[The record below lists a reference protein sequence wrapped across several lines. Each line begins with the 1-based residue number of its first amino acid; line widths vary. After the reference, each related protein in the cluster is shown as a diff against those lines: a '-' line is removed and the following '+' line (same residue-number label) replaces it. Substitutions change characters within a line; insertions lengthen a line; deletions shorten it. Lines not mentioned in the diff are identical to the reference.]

1 MAKQVDSDQT
11 PVDDADDPLESETH
25 TEVKLTGS
33 TKVSLDQT
41 QAMDVDK
48 EEEEQ
53 SVVDQGIDMDD
64 DEVE

>member
-53 SVVDQGIDMDD
+53 S
-64 DEVE
+64 